1 MRQVA
6 DDFDTPVVIPVVRAL
21 TVTPSV
27 WGVPYMYVMFTG
39 MVTAIVF
46 LLMKNLLY
54 LFVFV
59 PIYLVGRVLVTW
71 DKSIFEILEV
81 KTRKCPPVNTGFWRA
96 KSYRV

>member
-1 MRQVA
+1 
-6 DDFDTPVVIPVVRAL
+6 
-21 TVTPSV
+21 
-27 WGVPYMYVMFTG
+27 MYVMFDG

-59 PIYLVGRVLVTW
+59 PIYLVGRILVTW